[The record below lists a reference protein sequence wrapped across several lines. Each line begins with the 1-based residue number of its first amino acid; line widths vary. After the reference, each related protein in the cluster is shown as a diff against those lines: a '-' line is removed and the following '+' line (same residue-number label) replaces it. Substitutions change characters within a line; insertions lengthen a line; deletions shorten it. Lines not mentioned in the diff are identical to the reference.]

1 MEQKIVIGKIVAPHG
16 VRGDIRIL
24 PLTETPELFLELE
37 YLCLDNGAK
46 LTITNSRFQKNI
58 VLVTTEEIKN
68 MDEAEKLRN
77 QKVLVM
83 KEDLPPLPQG
93 RFYVSDL
100 KGFVCLD
107 EAGKQIGVFKDTM
120 PTGSTDVFVIQGM
133 DGKEILVPAIK
144 DNILEIDTQ
153 GKRMLVRLPEWM
165 D

>member
-46 LTITNSRFQKNI
+46 LTVTNSRFQKNM

-93 RFYVSDL
+93 RFYVRDL

-120 PTGSTDVFVIQGM
+120 STGSTDVFVIQGM

>member
-46 LTITNSRFQKNI
+46 LTVTNSRFQKNM

>member
-1 MEQKIVIGKIVAPHG
+1 MDEKIVIGKIVAPHG

-24 PLTETPELFLELE
+24 PLTETPELFLELKC
-37 YLCLDNGAK
+37 LCLAGGRK
-46 LTITNSRFQKNI
+46 LTVTKARFQKNM

-68 MDEAEKLRN
+68 MEEAEKLRN
-77 QKVLVM
+77 LEVLVP
-83 KEDLPPLPQG
+83 KEDLPPLPEG

-107 EAGKQIGVFKDTM
+107 EAGKQIGFFYDTLQ
-120 PTGSTDVFVIQGM
+120 TGSTDVFVIKGM

-144 DNILEIDTQ
+144 DNILQIDVP
-153 GKRMLVRLPEWM
+153 GRSMLVRLPKWL

>member
-46 LTITNSRFQKNI
+46 LTITNSRFQKNM